1 MIETACAVLGHNVS
15 TLYKVK
21 LMFVLG
27 VLSSWHFYSNKGDII
42 IGVGWGEGIFNKEET
57 GEIVFFIFTSWLTS
71 WHVDTPYVPIIRNKR
86 CICLL
91 RLSPQITPAFEWA
104 IRLCSEDN
112 TWNQSAWSVSH
123 THTQN
128 INNKDA
134 IYYWWQSTLPLIVPI
149 NYYTWELMVDDILIM
164 LLCSNAGVP

>member
-1 MIETACAVLGHNVS
+1 
-15 TLYKVK
+15 
-21 LMFVLG
+21 MFSPADIFILTKEI
-27 VLSSWHFYSNKGDII
+27 LSSGSAEVKAFLIKRRLG
-42 IGVGWGEGIFNKEET
+42 KL
-57 GEIVFFIFTSWLTS
+57 FFIFTLWLTG
-71 WHVDTPYVPIIRNKR
+71 WHVDTPYAPIIRNKR